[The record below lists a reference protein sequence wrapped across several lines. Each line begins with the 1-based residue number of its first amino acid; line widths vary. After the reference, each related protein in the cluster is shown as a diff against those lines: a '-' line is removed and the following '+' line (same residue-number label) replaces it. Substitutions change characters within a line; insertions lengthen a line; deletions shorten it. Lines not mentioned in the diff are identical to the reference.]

1 MTLMY
6 TKARELYGKDAE
18 QQNNST
24 TVVKA
29 EKKPLFKKRTKKTK
43 VKA

>member
-18 QQNNST
+18 QQNKTNP
-24 TVVKA
+24 VVKA
-29 EKKPLFKKRTKKTK
+29 VKKPLFKKRNKKAN
-43 VKA
+43 V